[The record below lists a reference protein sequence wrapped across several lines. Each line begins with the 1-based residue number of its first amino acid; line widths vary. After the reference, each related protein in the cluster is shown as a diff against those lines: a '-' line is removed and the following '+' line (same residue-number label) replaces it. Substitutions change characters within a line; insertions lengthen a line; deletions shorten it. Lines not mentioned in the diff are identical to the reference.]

1 MCTGYESNYQM
12 SRPPISFRLSE
23 DEWLLLESN
32 QQDGESLNQTAARL
46 LRSKLGVLDGA
57 IDKLET
63 KTLCQLI
70 DDRIESYRQD
80 VNNYVDNRV
89 NALITRIEAL
99 ETKPKT
105 TRRTTTKTPVKT
117 GED

>member
-1 MCTGYESNYQM
+1 M

-32 QQDGESLNQTAARL
+32 QQDGESLSQTAARL

-63 KTLCQLI
+63 KNLNQLI
-70 DDRIESYRQD
+70 QDRIDELKLD
-80 VNNYVDNRV
+80 VNSYVNNRV
-89 NALITRIEAL
+89 NELLARIEAL
-99 ETKPKT
+99 EAKPKT
-105 TRRTTTKTPVKT
+105 TRRSTSKTIPK
-117 GED
+117 DP

>member
-1 MCTGYESNYQM
+1 M
-12 SRPPISFRLSE
+12 SRQPISFRLSE

-63 KTLCQLI
+63 KNLNQLI
-70 DDRIESYRQD
+70 QDRIDELKSD
-80 VNNYVDNRV
+80 VNSYVDNRV
-89 NALITRIEAL
+89 NALIARIEAL
-99 ETKPKT
+99 ESKPKT
-105 TRRTTTKTPVKT
+105 TRRTASKTLSKET
-117 GED
+117 ET